1 MHHWIYTRGGPTAN
15 YPKPSPRFL
24 MGNHRH
30 VCYYQDD
37 DGDDYGESDGQTS
50 KTAPARAPLSMFS
63 TIILIGYVVGSL
75 RGTLS
80 SDVIRIKQISRLK
93 GGFLGLNFGRCES
106 MNESIV
112 LGT

>member
-1 MHHWIYTRGGPTAN
+1 
-15 YPKPSPRFL
+15 
-24 MGNHRH
+24 
-30 VCYYQDD
+30 
-37 DGDDYGESDGQTS
+37 
-50 KTAPARAPLSMFS
+50 MFS

-80 SDVIRIKQISRLK
+80 LDVIRIKQISRLK